1 MKTKFFTLVC
11 LLAFSQ
17 ASLAYQKEIDKFFS
31 LYESGQV
38 LEAVDS
44 IYSSNK
50 WILQKKDEVQ
60 NVKSQLQNL
69 TSLVGEFHSKV
80 KLGEEHIAER
90 LYHIS
95 YLALYERQPVRLEFV
110 FYKPKENW
118 VIYSFSFDDEID
130 EELEK
135 FARDKIAGY
144 NVGS

>member
-1 MKTKFFTLVC
+1 
-11 LLAFSQ
+11 
-17 ASLAYQKEIDKFFS
+17 
-31 LYESGQV
+31 
-38 LEAVDS
+38 
-44 IYSSNK
+44 
-50 WILQKKDEVQ
+50 LQKKDEVQ